1 MLRRLM
7 KFSARRRQAAS
18 NSRLLTDSPAP
29 AKTQVPRGRSSPL
42 RVSRSQGA
50 GFWRRLAPLSPGRC
64 LISRDPES
72 PEGAGNAESAPS
84 CKPRGPASTSKSR
97 EPKRE
102 AKASAGPSG
111 DLTRPRRAHASV
123 EAALPPSRERVP
135 GGTSFLSAF
144 SPRPQSA
151 RAASSRGREPWT
163 WRGRDSQGAGPE
175 AVCSA
180 SQQPAFRATDKPLTG
195 PVPSQVDGPRPDGRC
210 GGAVGRAEGSA
221 SLGWWAPH
229 LRGRRPAGRCARAL
243 PAGGRWLR
251 GRRAAKPTGW
261 ARWVAVA

>member
-1 MLRRLM
+1 M
-7 KFSARRRQAAS
+7 

-42 RVSRSQGA
+42 RVSQAQGA

-64 LISRDPES
+64 LISCHPES

-195 PVPSQVDGPRPDGRC
+195 PVPSQVDGPRPD
-210 GGAVGRAEGSA
+210 
-221 SLGWWAPH
+221 
-229 LRGRRPAGRCARAL
+229 
-243 PAGGRWLR
+243 
-251 GRRAAKPTGW
+251 
-261 ARWVAVA
+261 